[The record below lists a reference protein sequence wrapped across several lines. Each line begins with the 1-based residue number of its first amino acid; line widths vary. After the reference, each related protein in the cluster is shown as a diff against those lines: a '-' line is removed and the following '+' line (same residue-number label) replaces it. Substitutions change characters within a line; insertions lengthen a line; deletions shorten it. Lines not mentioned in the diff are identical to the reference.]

1 LIVFAPAL
9 QILACDGI
17 ERGIMPYEKSLLAA
31 AGVVTRSVA
40 GLARNPHNTFVMI
53 GLLRLIS

>member
-1 LIVFAPAL
+1 
-9 QILACDGI
+9 
-17 ERGIMPYEKSLLAA
+17 MPYEKSLLAA

-40 GLARNPHNTFVMI
+40 GLARNPHNTSVMI